1 MSEDTFAR
9 LVRLRNNPRP
19 RPAVAG
25 DAPEVVLSLEGDLR
39 SGLTVAA
46 DAFELLAYRADGWE
60 SVLQAYCGF
69 LTAWRNELESNH
81 TFDLLLDGIEWVVWE
96 WSRTFELP
104 DQFGGDLGDREWM
117 RSISSDDLPL
127 GCLLNTVLES
137 RIDFDGQRLIDR
149 LLDHWLAG
157 IHSSAHAAHVIC
169 FVARA
174 RFWPTGEPLYR
185 DPRVLERVFHRDLV
199 LPFWEAGRGRIAEAV
214 PAERYQEFA
223 ALFP

>member
-9 LVRLRNNPRP
+9 LVRLGNNPRS

-46 DAFELLAYRADGWE
+46 DAVELLAHRADGWE

-69 LTAWRNELESNH
+69 LKAWRNELESNH
-81 TFDLLLDGIEWVVWE
+81 TFDVLLDGIGWVVWE
-96 WSRTFELP
+96 WSLTFELP
-104 DQFGGDLGDREWM
+104 DQIGGELGDQEWL
-117 RSISSDDLPL
+117 RSISSDNLPM
-127 GCLLNTVLES
+127 GWLLNTVLES
-137 RIDFDGQRLIDR
+137 RIDFGGQWWIDL

-157 IHSSAHAAHVIC
+157 IRSSAHAAHVIY
-169 FVARA
+169 FVARV
-174 RFWPTGEPLYR
+174 RLWPTGEPLYR
-185 DPRVLERVFHRDLV
+185 DSRVLERVFDRDLL

-223 ALFP
+223 ALFS